1 MAFMGGSS
9 YAMATSLMEG
19 YIIPSPT
26 NMKRLTV
33 EEMRELLFEID
44 KLLRELRGEIIDPND
59 FLAIKKRNQKIMK
72 LQSAQNVISNHL
84 QLKIKG
90 RI

>member
-26 NMKRLTV
+26 NLKRLTI
-33 EEMRELLFEID
+33 EEMRELLFEVE
-44 KLLRELRGEIIDPND
+44 KLLRELRAEIVDPND
-59 FLAIKKRNQKIMK
+59 FMTIKKRNQKIMK

>member
-26 NMKRLTV
+26 NLKKLTI
-33 EEMRELLFEID
+33 EEMRELLFEVE
-44 KLLRELRGEIIDPND
+44 KLLRELRGEIIDQND
-59 FLAIKKRNQKIMK
+59 FMAIKKRNQKILK